1 MFRSNRNITNIK
13 YLKFYE
19 KEGRRG
25 FMKLSKLLTLV
36 LALSF
41 FCAFCMVV
49 SSSAAEKAAKAAPE
63 KPVLSGKINI
73 NTANTEQL
81 EILPRI
87 GTKTAQSIIEY
98 RTQNGPFKKIEDI
111 TNVKGIGEKTL
122 EELKG
127 YIILEGNTTLK
138 KE

>member
-1 MFRSNRNITNIK
+1 
-13 YLKFYE
+13 
-19 KEGRRG
+19 
-25 FMKLSKLLTLV
+25 
-36 LALSF
+36 
-41 FCAFCMVV
+41 MVV
-49 SSSAAEKAAKAAPE
+49 SSSATEKAAKAAPA
-63 KPVLSGKINI
+63 KSVLSGKINI
-73 NTANTEQL
+73 NNANAEQL

>member
-1 MFRSNRNITNIK
+1 
-13 YLKFYE
+13 
-19 KEGRRG
+19 
-25 FMKLSKLLTLV
+25 
-36 LALSF
+36 
-41 FCAFCMVV
+41 MVV
-49 SSSAAEKAAKAAPE
+49 SSSAAEKATKAAPE
-63 KPVLSGKINI
+63 KTVLSGKINI

-111 TNVKGIGEKTL
+111 TNVKGVGEKTL

-127 YIILEGNTTLK
+127 YIILEGSTTLK
-138 KE
+138 KD

>member
-1 MFRSNRNITNIK
+1 
-13 YLKFYE
+13 
-19 KEGRRG
+19 
-25 FMKLSKLLTLV
+25 MKISKLLTLV
-36 LALSF
+36 VAAAF

-49 SSSAAEKAAKAAPE
+49 SSSAAEEATKAAPA

-73 NTANTEQL
+73 NTANAEQL
-81 EILPRI
+81 EMLPRI
-87 GTKTAQSIIEY
+87 GTKTVQSIIEY

>member
-1 MFRSNRNITNIK
+1 
-13 YLKFYE
+13 
-19 KEGRRG
+19 
-25 FMKLSKLLTLV
+25 
-36 LALSF
+36 
-41 FCAFCMVV
+41 MVV

-127 YIILEGNTTLK
+127 FIILEGNTTLK

>member
-1 MFRSNRNITNIK
+1 
-13 YLKFYE
+13 
-19 KEGRRG
+19 
-25 FMKLSKLLTLV
+25 
-36 LALSF
+36 
-41 FCAFCMVV
+41 MVV

-111 TNVKGIGEKTL
+111 TSVKGIGEKTL

>member
-1 MFRSNRNITNIK
+1 
-13 YLKFYE
+13 
-19 KEGRRG
+19 
-25 FMKLSKLLTLV
+25 
-36 LALSF
+36 
-41 FCAFCMVV
+41 MVV

-138 KE
+138 KD

>member
-1 MFRSNRNITNIK
+1 
-13 YLKFYE
+13 
-19 KEGRRG
+19 
-25 FMKLSKLLTLV
+25 
-36 LALSF
+36 
-41 FCAFCMVV
+41 MVV
-49 SSSAAEKAAKAAPE
+49 SSSATEKAAKVAPE
-63 KPVLSGKINI
+63 KSVLSGKVNI
-73 NTANTEQL
+73 NTANAEQL

-98 RTQNGPFKKIEDI
+98 RVQNGPFKKIEDI

>member
-1 MFRSNRNITNIK
+1 
-13 YLKFYE
+13 
-19 KEGRRG
+19 
-25 FMKLSKLLTLV
+25 MKISKLLTLV
-36 LALSF
+36 IAVTF
-41 FCAFCMVV
+41 FCAFCVIV
-49 SSSAAEKAAKAAPE
+49 SSSATEKAVKAAPA
-63 KPVLSGKINI
+63 KSVLSGKINI
-73 NTANTEQL
+73 NNANAEQL
-81 EILPRI
+81 EMLPRI
-87 GTKTAQSIIEY
+87 GTKTAQSVIEY

>member
-1 MFRSNRNITNIK
+1 MFRSNRDTTKIA

-25 FMKLSKLLTLV
+25 FMKRSKLLTLV
-36 LALSF
+36 LALTF
-41 FCAFCMVV
+41 FCAFCVVV
-49 SSSAAEKAAKAAPE
+49 SSSATEKAAKAAPE

-73 NTANTEQL
+73 NTANAEQL

-111 TNVKGIGEKTL
+111 TSVKGIGEKTL

>member
-1 MFRSNRNITNIK
+1 
-13 YLKFYE
+13 
-19 KEGRRG
+19 
-25 FMKLSKLLTLV
+25 
-36 LALSF
+36 
-41 FCAFCMVV
+41 MVV
-49 SSSAAEKAAKAAPE
+49 SSSATEKAAKAAPE